1 MNSIFHSGN
10 KFHSIFFRDNPGRIA
25 SCLVLIAAGIL
36 CSYAPGNRT
45 SIDGR
50 AACIGKAADS
60 KVFIINAPINNL
72 DEFRKLAKQASRLK
86 PYGRVQI
93 NISTLADKAFHEIPS
108 KGSPWHEYASNNPS
122 PFKFFPDPK
131 LAPFIPVEFVK
142 KNRQLLLDKAK
153 ILREL
158 GLEAAFFGY
167 EPNFLP
173 AAFFEAYPQML
184 GPRVDHPRR
193 STDKAF
199 APCTNVKETQDMYA
213 GMMTELLKNVPE
225 ISTFFFK
232 TNDAGAGICWA
243 YWLYTGPNGPTK
255 CKNISMGERVRT
267 LLNTYQEGASKAGK
281 TLSVYID
288 EASSNFSD
296 EEKEDIQKHLPP
308 NCYYESTDSHKIIN
322 IGSLV
327 SAYYPVKGLIDPV
340 SFIRSAKSITDPS
353 VKSVFINFRASYD
366 RGYEH
371 LDATEMV
378 LEMLEYVLKEKF
390 PEGSLANQEELRKLS
405 ELWGGKN
412 SADKLYNAFVAL
424 DEALSYKNAVIPRVN
439 TLYWGVTTRHITRPL
454 LIAPDRL
461 SEQEEAYFLPYVFN
475 ISKEEARRDYTD
487 VHGLHHVVQP
497 GVVQNYVN
505 RLGNV
510 YRLLQSVDTSAPKK
524 EFISKMATS
533 VSIVMSIMRSCGN
546 FAEAQ
551 AIRDRNQSKL
561 SGPVHLPGKD
571 PTFTGDPDFIRFTEV
586 ARDELDNTQEL
597 IEILDNGGMEMLT
610 YAKDPKYEDRFVL
623 GPDLI
628 KQLKK
633 KRKIMLDHWTD
644 IQDYLTSPFK

>member
-1 MNSIFHSGN
+1 MSSVLHSGN
-10 KFHSIFFRDNPGRIA
+10 KFQ
-25 SCLVLIAAGIL
+25 LVLSRIYPRRVVSLLFMIVAGIL
-36 CSYAPGNRT
+36 CSYSPGSQT
-45 SIDGR
+45 SPGKRKSSGGNAVDG
-50 AACIGKAADS
+50 

-72 DEFRKLAKQASRLK
+72 DEFRKLARQATRLK
-86 PYGRVQI
+86 PYGRVQL
-93 NISTLADKAFHEIPS
+93 NISTLADKAFHEIPE

-122 PFKFFPDPK
+122 PFKFFPDSK
-131 LAPFIPVEFVK
+131 LAPFIPAEFIR
-142 KNRQLLLDKAK
+142 KNKQLILDKAK
-153 ILREL
+153 ILREF
-158 GLEAAFFGY
+158 GLEGAFFGY

-173 AAFFEAYPQML
+173 VAFFEAYPHML

-193 STDKAF
+193 SNDKAF
-199 APCTNVKETQDMYA
+199 APCTNVKETQEMYA
-213 GMMTELLKNVPE
+213 GMMAEMLKNVPE

-255 CKNISMGERVRT
+255 CKNIPMGERVRT
-267 LLNTYQEGASKAGK
+267 LLNTFQEGASKAGK
-281 TLSVYID
+281 TLNVYLD
-288 EASSNFSD
+288 EGSSNFSD
-296 EEKEDIQKHLPP
+296 EEKEDIQNHLPA
-308 NCYYESTDSHKIIN
+308 NCYYESTDSHRIVSV
-322 IGSLV
+322 GSLV

-340 SFIRSAKSITDPS
+340 SFIRSAKTITDPS
-353 VKSVFINFRASYD
+353 VKSVFINFRSSYD

-371 LDATEMV
+371 LGTTDVV
-378 LEMLEYVLKEKF
+378 LEMLEFILKEKF
-390 PEGSLANQEELRKLS
+390 PEGSLSNQEELRKLS
-405 ELWGGKN
+405 ALWGGKG

-424 DEALSYKNAVIPRVN
+424 DEALTYKNAVIPRVN

-454 LIAPDRL
+454 LIAPGRL
-461 SEQEEAYFLPYVFN
+461 SAEEEAYFLPYVFN
-475 ISKEEARRDYTD
+475 ISKEEARLDYTD
-487 VHGLHHVVQP
+487 VHGLHHVVQQ
-497 GVVQNYVN
+497 GVVQNFVN

-510 YRLLQSVDTSAPKK
+510 YRLLESVDASAPKK

-551 AIRDRNQSKL
+551 AIRDRNQAKL
-561 SGPVHLPGKD
+561 NGPIHLPGKD
-571 PTFTGDPDFIRFTEV
+571 PTFTGDPDFIQFTEV

-597 IEILDNGGMEMLT
+597 IDILEKGGMEMIT

-644 IQDYLTSPFK
+644 IQDYLASPFK